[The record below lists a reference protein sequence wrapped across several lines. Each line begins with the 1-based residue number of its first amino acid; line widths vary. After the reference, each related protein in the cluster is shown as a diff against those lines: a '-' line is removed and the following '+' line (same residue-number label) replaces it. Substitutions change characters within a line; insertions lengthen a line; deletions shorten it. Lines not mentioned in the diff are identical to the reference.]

1 MLEQF
6 DLTDTWVQDSQ
17 ITLRKGNCLVVYSD
31 TGPLGPCGQ
40 SMSITCPHTY
50 LYWFPDEDTMRRK
63 VSAGTIGRKGS
74 RPRIEYAVVGDHG
87 TGQMQLFVYSDE
99 PEVKSEERCSECGYT
114 EQDARTEMDHKLC
127 KNYGKAPWS
136 DAIGEIPS

>member
-6 DLTDTWVQDSQ
+6 CLTDEWVQDSQ
-17 ITLRKGNCLVVYSD
+17 ITLCKGNCLVVYSD

-63 VSAGTIGRKGS
+63 LLVGTIGRKGS
-74 RPRIEYAVVGDHG
+74 RPRIEYAVIGDHG
-87 TGQMQLFVYSDE
+87 TGQMQLFVYGD
-99 PEVKSEERCSECGYT
+99 ERCSECGYT
-114 EQDARTEMDHKLC
+114 VQDARVQMDHKLC